1 MTKQY
6 YFDDPLCLE
15 FQAEVAEVFTDKDGK
30 ICAILIGTY
39 FYPTSGGQDH
49 DIGLIHNAKV
59 LDVYK
64 GLDNTIIH
72 VLDKE
77 ISPGVYPASIDKV
90 RRKQNMQSHTA
101 QHVLS
106 RSFELL
112 LNLETLSANI
122 NFDSPST
129 IDLDADNLLES
140 DLDLVENLANS
151 LIFENRQVKSYY
163 IKDEDIPNISF
174 RRPPKVAGTI
184 RVIEVDGF
192 DYSACGGTHCP
203 YTGMIGLIKILKIE
217 MQNHKIRVHFV
228 AGSQAMG
235 VFKSV
240 YHTAKK
246 ISGILET
253 NLADLVKSVA
263 QQVETQKFQRIELD
277 DYKNKLLL
285 IEKTQ
290 LYESVR
296 MIEKIKL
303 ITKFFSDKSPEE
315 LRKLVSMICLDEDYV
330 VILAGL
336 IGNKLSMVVGC
347 SQKINL
353 DARKLLD
360 QHLKK
365 FNGHGGG
372 DQNLAQGGCTFL
384 EKNGND
390 IFSDT
395 INIIKENHF
404 SEK

>member
-6 YFDDPLCLE
+6 YFDDPLCWE
-15 FQAEVAEVFTDKDGK
+15 FQAEVAEVFTEKDGK
-30 ICAILIGTY
+30 ICAILTGTY

-49 DIGLIHNAKV
+49 DIGVIHDAKV

-64 GLDNTIIH
+64 GLDNKIIH
-72 VLDKE
+72 VLDKK
-77 ISPGVYPASIDKV
+77 IVPGVYPALIDKV

-122 NFDSPST
+122 NNESPST

-163 IKDEDIPNISF
+163 IEDEDIPSISF

-217 MQNHKIRVHFV
+217 LQNHKIRVHFV
-228 AGSQAMG
+228 AGSQAMD
-235 VFKSV
+235 VFKSI
-240 YHTAKK
+240 YNTAKK

-253 NLADLVKSVA
+253 NLADLVNSVER
-263 QQVETQKFQRIELD
+263 QVEIQKFQRIELE
-277 DYKNKLLL
+277 DYKNKVLLF
-285 IEKTQ
+285 EKTH
-290 LYESVR
+290 LLESVQK
-296 MIEKIKL
+296 IEKIKL
-303 ITKFFSDKSPEE
+303 ITNFFSDKSPEE
-315 LRKLVSMICLDEDYV
+315 LRKLVSMICLGEEYV

-347 SQKINL
+347 SQSLNL
-353 DARKLLD
+353 DARILLD

-372 DQNLAQGGCTFL
+372 DRKLAQGGCIFL
-384 EKNGND
+384 EKDGDD
-390 IFSDT
+390 IFRDT
-395 INIIKENHF
+395 INIIKANHF
-404 SEK
+404 N